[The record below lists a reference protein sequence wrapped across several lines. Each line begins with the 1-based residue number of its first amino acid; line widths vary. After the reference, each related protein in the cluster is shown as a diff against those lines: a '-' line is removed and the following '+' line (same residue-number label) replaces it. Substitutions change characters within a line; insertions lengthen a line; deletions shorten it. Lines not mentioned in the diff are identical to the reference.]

1 MITRE
6 EQPVQPFE
14 ASTSSSTSSGG
25 ASGRRQAQAPSRVH
39 RGDRPKPAP
48 SLPGDRLV
56 GDGRP
61 PLNSGDRLSR
71 AEFERRYSARPDI
84 KKAELIEGV
93 VYVASPVY
101 PQHGEPHS
109 DIIGWLSVYRAATPG
124 IRVSDNTSLRLDVDN
139 EPQPD
144 VCVWIDDPT
153 GEALRAPRDSFLEIT
168 PDLIVEVAA
177 SSASYDLYDKMNV
190 YRRNGVQEYL
200 VLLVY
205 ERETRWYEWQAG
217 EYQLL
222 EPDEDGILRSRVL
235 PGLWLHPERFW
246 EGDLAGVLAVLQQ
259 GLASPEHEAFVKTLQ
274 KNGQ

>member
-1 MITRE
+1 MNAITQK
-6 EQPVQPFE
+6 EQQV
-14 ASTSSSTSSGG
+14 
-25 ASGRRQAQAPSRVH
+25 
-39 RGDRPKPAP
+39 RPRPAP
-48 SLPGDRLV
+48 FPQDDGSI

-71 AEFERRYSARPDI
+71 AEFERRYDARPDI

-124 IRVSDNTSLRLDVDN
+124 IRVSDNTSLRLDADN

-144 VCVWIDDPT
+144 VCVWVDDPT

-177 SSASYDLYDKMNV
+177 SSASYDLHDKLNA

-200 VLLVY
+200 VLLVW
-205 ERETRWYEWQAG
+205 EQETRWHTWQEG
-217 EYQLL
+217 EYQRL
-222 EPDEDGILRSRVL
+222 EPGEDGILRSRVL

-246 EGDLAGVLAVLQQ
+246 AGDLAGVLSVLQR
-259 GLASPEHEAFVKTLQ
+259 GLASPEHEAFVRTLRGDDQ
-274 KNGQ
+274 